1 MMRKCGIHN
10 ANRQAL
16 DLADPKILAAAMLTF
31 VIAAQRKRGASLRPC
46 LDRVMACNG

>member
-16 DLADPKILAAAMLTF
+16 DLADPKNLAAAILTF
-31 VIAAQRKRGASLRPC
+31 VSRQKEKGAHRCAPF
-46 LDRVMACNG
+46 